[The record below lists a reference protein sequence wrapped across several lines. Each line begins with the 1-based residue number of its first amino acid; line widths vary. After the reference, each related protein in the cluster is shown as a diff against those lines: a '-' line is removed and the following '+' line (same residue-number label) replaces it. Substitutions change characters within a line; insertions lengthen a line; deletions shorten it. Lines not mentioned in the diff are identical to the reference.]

1 MGQVLEITVGVPGIT
16 SSSRSPCY
24 SQLHKA
30 SQIVS
35 HLQEDYFV
43 PELGGKNLHIYVR
56 QRRVTP
62 NSQSLLPTM
71 KTHLPRQKE
80 QFVETSKTSPSPAH
94 DQREKRELRTYAACH
109 SAGCESGLA
118 SSSVGGLTTEFRHQ
132 DWCLDNHVS
141 QNSRLLS
148 TS

>member
-1 MGQVLEITVGVPGIT
+1 MGQVLEITAGVPGIT

-80 QFVETSKTSPSPAH
+80 QFVETSKTTVPLLPTTSERKGSSARTQLATRQTVKAALHPV
-94 DQREKRELRTYAACH
+94 RWVGLLRN
-109 SAGCESGLA
+109 
-118 SSSVGGLTTEFRHQ
+118 
-132 DWCLDNHVS
+132 LDIKIGV
-141 QNSRLLS
+141 
-148 TS
+148 